1 MTEARFTITVD
12 GQDYFVVPETF
23 VEGAVR
29 RQAEFAYL
37 GEEDLKSRPD
47 TREFLHNSWIGG
59 AQWEKPLYGRNNQN
73 TYFESGDLSFTDRAG
88 AVQQSAELQPLD
100 SDLDEPS
107 AKLIAWSI
115 GAGGGALTFKH
126 TGGGTWQW
134 FEWDESADTFV
145 AVASRLST
153 GLGAGSVCMAASASA
168 DGRMYALLDTGRVAW
183 YDPTANTNATF
194 DTGRTQYNGTGMW
207 ADRDFV
213 WVYNGETVYNYD
225 STGGLYTES
234 AAAIA
239 DDDWGQDVFSRAA
252 AFADKPIVPEW
263 SCTRAITTSE
273 GIFYVKNVFEGG
285 LPVAMVWRV
294 DRDASGSYILTPVGT
309 LPKGQVAINIA
320 HHLGSILI
328 TTVPNFHRAVKNADD
343 QKVTVYHVTGKSIG
357 AVGSPLGGTNID
369 ETPVWFLGTHNEMLY
384 IGGRKRLWL
393 YDGRVGAFHAVH
405 VESATKYT
413 NHGSGFTDM
422 VTVASTSGAG
432 LLFKHSSQDGLAAAP
447 YLELLVEDSLITT
460 SDDTA
465 FVTSNWFDFE
475 LPMEEKTIHEVFYDA
490 SDIRADSTVLIQ
502 VSADGAAFSTVVTI
516 TGGVS
521 TGTIRQAVITPITGY
536 KFQYKLIFS
545 TDTVTSSPEPGR
557 VYSVGFA
564 AFGGEM
570 VDIIQFTIDGK
581 ESINLEN
588 TVQVPEDVYDTL
600 ATLRDTKEEVIVSHT
615 YRQLE
620 GDTSVTNTFRVT
632 SVTGR
637 KDSPMDGMYE
647 IQLVEVP

>member
-1 MTEARFTITVD
+1 MAEARFTVTVD
-12 GQDYFVVPETF
+12 GQEYHIVPETF

-59 AQWEKPLYGRNNQN
+59 AQWEKPLYGRNNAN

-100 SDLDEPS
+100 SNLDTPS
-107 AKLIAWSI
+107 AKLIAWSEDGTD
-115 GAGGGALTFKH
+115 GAITFAWN
-126 TGGGTWQW
+126 GSAWQW
-134 FEWDESADTFV
+134 YKWIKTANSWV
-145 AVASRLST
+145 AQASRTTAHLET
-153 GLGAGSVCMAASASA
+153 NVCMAASA
-168 DGRMYALLDTGRVAW
+168 GPGGLVYALMKEGDISW
-183 YDPTANTNATF
+183 YDPTANTNGNVTTRKAE
-194 DTGRTQYNGTGMW
+194 GAVLNGANIW
-207 ADRDFV
+207 ADSDFV
-213 WVYNGETVYNYD
+213 WLYSGGGIFNY
-225 STGGLYTES
+225 
-234 AAAIA
+234 AIA
-239 DDDWGQDVFSRAA
+239 DSYVQVRIVNDDDGIDVYARSSDFTG
-252 AFADKPIVPEW
+252 KPVIPEW
-263 SCTRAITTSE
+263 SCIRAIPTSE

-285 LPVAMVWRV
+285 LPIAKVYRV
-294 DRDASGSYILTPVGT
+294 DRDASGSYILTPIGT

-328 TTVPNFHRAVKNADD
+328 STVPNYHRAVVNADD

-369 ETPVWFLGTHNEMLY
+369 ESPLWFLGTHNEMLY
-384 IGGRKRLWL
+384 LGGRKRLWS
-393 YDGRVGAFHAVH
+393 YDGRVGAFHTVH

-413 NHGSGFTDM
+413 DHGSGFTAM
-422 VTVASTSGAG
+422 ATVEGTDGAG
-432 LLFKHSSQDGLAAAP
+432 LLFMHTSQDGLSAAP

-475 LPMEEKTIHEVFYDA
+475 LPMEEKTIYEVFYDA
-490 SDIRADSTVLIQ
+490 SDIRTDSTVLIQ
-502 VSADGAAFSTVVTI
+502 VSADGAAFATVATVLHT
-516 TGGVS
+516 S
-521 TGTIRQAVITPITGY
+521 DETIRQAVITPITGY
-536 KFQYKLIFS
+536 KFQYKLVFS
-545 TDTVTSSPEPGR
+545 TDTVTSSAEPGR

-570 VDIIQFTIDGK
+570 VDVLQFTIDGK
-581 ESINLEN
+581 ESMNLEN
-588 TVQVPEDVYDTL
+588 LVQVPSDVYDL
-600 ATLRDTKEEVIVSHT
+600 MAALRDSKEEIVVSHT
-615 YRQLE
+615 MNTYE
-620 GDTSVTNTFRVT
+620 GDDPQSNTYRVT

-637 KDSPMDGMYE
+637 KDSPLDGLYE